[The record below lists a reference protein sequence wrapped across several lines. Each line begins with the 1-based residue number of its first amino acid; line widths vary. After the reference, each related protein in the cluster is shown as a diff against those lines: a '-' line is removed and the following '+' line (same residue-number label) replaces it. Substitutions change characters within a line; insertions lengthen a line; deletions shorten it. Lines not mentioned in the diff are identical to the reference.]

1 MEPTRQNRKK
11 LRISKNKK
19 KGWKKT
25 DIKDVEDFLDSSPL
39 KPFGQMN
46 RNLVGSIYGKSS
58 VMIAHLLSF
67 GSFVRAVSE
76 EKIFKNL
83 YKR

>member
-25 DIKDVEDFLDSSPL
+25 DIKDVEDFLEDERL
-39 KPFGQMN
+39 QERTG
-46 RNLVGSIYGKSS
+46 
-58 VMIAHLLSF
+58 
-67 GSFVRAVSE
+67 
-76 EKIFKNL
+76 
-83 YKR
+83 